1 MSFQTGENGRAQD
14 TPGDQG
20 WKEAEGQGH
29 LQFKTCPTDGN
40 AEREKRSYIVHIENA
55 SDFKSAFVV
64 EKVSTVKEV
73 VQAIQDRHPAL
84 NNDSILMQVSD
95 SRTGTMHRVF
105 YETELP
111 SEKDTL
117 YVKLLLRKHP
127 R

>member
-29 LQFKTCPTDGN
+29 LQLKTCPTDGGV
-40 AEREKRSYIVHIENA
+40 EREKRSYIVHIENA

-64 EKVSTVKEV
+64 EKVSTVNELI
-73 VQAIQDRHPAL
+73 QAICDRHPAL
-84 NNDSILMQVSD
+84 CHHSILMQVSD
-95 SRTGTMHRVF
+95 SRAGTMHRVF
-105 YETELP
+105 YKNELP

-117 YVKLLLRKHP
+117 YVKLVLRKHTP
-127 R
+127 